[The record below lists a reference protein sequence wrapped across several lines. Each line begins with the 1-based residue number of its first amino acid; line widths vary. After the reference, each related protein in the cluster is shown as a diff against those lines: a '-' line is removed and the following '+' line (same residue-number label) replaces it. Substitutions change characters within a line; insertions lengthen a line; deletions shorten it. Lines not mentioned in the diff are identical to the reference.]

1 MAFSHWLNSER
12 AMWEGGERER
22 ESATEWDKERERA
35 SWYNWQKQLYNHE
48 ETWQDFGQ
56 KEWASAGRLENP
68 TNVEASHVMSC
79 CCHSSGLWIATKLP
93 LDPWGSKRH
102 RYEVPNLRG
111 ATHDC
116 EGKVTGETCTIS
128 AFHWMSPWGDY
139 GQKNGVG
146 WNILNTCTHIHLYT
160 HITVYMYI

>member
-1 MAFSHWLNSER
+1 MAYGLQSLAEL
-12 AMWEGGERER
+12 WESNVGRGERER
-22 ESATEWDKERERA
+22 VRQSETKREREGELVQLA
-35 SWYNWQKQLYNHE
+35 KQLYNHQ

-56 KEWASAGRLENP
+56 KEWASAGCLENP

-139 GQKNGVG
+139 SQKNGVG
-146 WNILNTCTHIHLYT
+146 WNILNTCTRGRSMNLRGIL
-160 HITVYMYI
+160 